1 MTLYSKKGHRGGLGC
16 NKTWS
21 MFALYNHTE
30 LWNCTNACSLSGLQ
44 INVFRRHQITHVWR
58 DILLISNKLWPSQTY
73 LGCSFC
79 ALALCTH
86 SHHRLCHRRV
96 KMQIINPI
104 LFRRKAGERD
114 DLELW
119 VWNPVWIV
127 PNLTRVHWKCVK
139 TVVWKCQKSYCS
151 DLFRHLFH
159 CVMVRMPFLTPRANG

>member
-16 NKTWS
+16 NKSWS

-30 LWNCTNACSLSGLQ
+30 VWNCTNACSLSGLQ
-44 INVFRRHQITHVWR
+44 INVFGRHQITHVWR
-58 DILLISNKLWPSQTY
+58 DIRLISNKLWPSHAY

-104 LFRRKAGERD
+104 LFHRKAGERD

-127 PNLTRVHWKCVK
+127 PNLTRVHWKCV
-139 TVVWKCQKSYCS
+139 CQDC
-151 DLFRHLFH
+151 
-159 CVMVRMPFLTPRANG
+159 RMEMSEILLLWSFLAFISPCDGENAFPYSSS